1 MEHVM
6 LVDQAKYKLIDI
18 SRCVKADWNYK
29 DDNEELTTKLME
41 NIKRNGQV
49 ENLLVRTLDTG
60 FLEVVNGNHRYE
72 ALKRLGAKQVM
83 VYDLGEITNAEA
95 YRIAVETNET
105 KFATDQVKLADLIKD
120 MTQQFSTED
129 LVATMP
135 YSSEQLGNFISM
147 TDFDWDNY
155 NQPTEHS
162 ATEDDPDKDSALHI
176 KLTPRER
183 DRWDAWVKR
192 TKDITVGDWK
202 EALLVLLT
210 LADGLTD
217 QDLESALAG

>member
-1 MEHVM
+1 M